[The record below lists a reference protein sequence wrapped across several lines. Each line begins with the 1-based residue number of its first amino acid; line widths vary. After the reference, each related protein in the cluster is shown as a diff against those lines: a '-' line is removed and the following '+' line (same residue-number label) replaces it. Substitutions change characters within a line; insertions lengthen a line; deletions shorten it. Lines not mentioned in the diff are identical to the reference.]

1 MKYYIVAGEASGDL
15 HASNLMK
22 AIKRKDPEADFRC
35 WGGDLMEQQGG
46 EIIKHYRDLAFMG
59 FFEVFTHLRTVLN
72 NLAVC
77 KVDILLYEPDVLILV
92 DFPGFNL
99 RIAEF
104 AKENGIKVAYY
115 ISPQIWAWKKN
126 RIHKIKACVDAMMV
140 ILPFEEAF
148 YAQYD
153 YPVHYVGHP
162 LLDAIPK
169 EEDAE
174 EQSRRFREENHLDER
189 PIIALLPGSRKQEIK
204 AMLPRMIRM
213 QERFPDYQF
222 IVSTVSWIPRSF
234 YDKLIGKQ
242 QIATVLSQTYPL
254 LYNATAA
261 LVTSGTATLETALFK
276 VPQVVCYRGNWI
288 SYFIAKHLIKGIHY
302 ISLVNLISDA
312 PVVTELIQAD
322 FNDQRTA
329 NELDA
334 LLHDPA
340 TQQRISQGY
349 EDMIQKLGH
358 SGASDRAADVV
369 LNLINRSDS

>member
-1 MKYYIVAGEASGDL
+1 
-15 HASNLMK
+15 MK
-22 AIKRKDPEADFRC
+22 ALKRKDPEADFRC

-148 YAQYD
+148 YAQYN

-162 LLDAIPK
+162 LLDAVPK

-213 QERFPDYQF
+213 QEKFPDYQF
-222 IVSTVSWIPRSF
+222 VVSTVSWIPRSF

-242 QIATVLSQTYPL
+242 KIATVLSQTYPL
-254 LYNATAA
+254 LHNATAA

-288 SYFIAKHLIKGIHY
+288 SYFIAKHLIKGINY

-334 LLHDPA
+334 LLHDHA

-349 EDMIQKLGH
+349 EKMIQKLGH
-358 SGASDRAADVV
+358 SGASDRAAEVV
-369 LNLINRSDS
+369 LDLIKRKES